1 MTNVSVALK
10 EEAATTGQSSERE
23 KRRRYFEIVVF
34 DRWCKGCGL
43 CSAFCPTQAI
53 MCDEDDRPKIVLPER
68 CTGCQWCV
76 MHCPDLA
83 IRIRTLNPERE
94 R

>member
-1 MTNVSVALK
+1 MTNAQVALK
-10 EEAATTGQSSERE
+10 DEAAVTNTSSER
-23 KRRRYFEIVVF
+23 RRRHFEIVVF

-43 CSAFCPTQAI
+43 CSAFCPTQTIIA
-53 MCDEDDRPKIVLPER
+53 DEEGRPQTILSER

-83 IRIRTLNPERE
+83 IKIRTSSPERA